1 MIKILFLTND
11 KKFYYDGKRI
21 KEVKY
26 IKDLN
31 GAEVRFARPMIV
43 YDVDLPLSYF
53 VEELGNFT
61 LGDYTL
67 TQLTQILYFN
77 NSIVYVNHEK
87 KEIEILV
94 EGGKVIKL
102 PYSSLPFLRYY
113 LAKIGRILLESI
125 SFEYLETLSDSKIDE
140 LFLSD
145 KTLGEITRTV
155 RRGNFRGLRRK
166 LINNILNVLIIRRK
180 QMKSS

>member
-1 MIKILFLTND
+1 MVKILFLTND

-31 GAEVRFARPMIV
+31 GVEVRFARPMIV
-43 YDVDLPLSYF
+43 YDTDLPLSYF
-53 VEELGNFT
+53 VEELGDVN

-67 TQLTQILYFN
+67 NQLTQILYFN

-87 KEIEILV
+87 KEIEIFV

-102 PYSSLPFLRYY
+102 PYSSLPLLRYY

-125 SFEYLETLSDSKIDE
+125 SFEYLETLSYSKIDE

-145 KTLGEITRTV
+145 EALSEIPTTV
-155 RRGNFRGLRRK
+155 SRSYFRSLRRK
-166 LINNILNVLIIRRK
+166 LINNILNMLVIRRK
-180 QMKSS
+180 